1 MKVEEDVHQHSE
13 HMDRNE
19 HNVHR
24 QRRRHMPGLLL
35 AQHIGSKVRIG
46 SKMNSGYTW
55 SSWLE
60 KGCGRREH
68 GNGRP
73 SIPPSEVLLLHMGN
87 GDLSHLWEMLVLE
100 LCRSAQELNQ

>member
-1 MKVEEDVHQHSE
+1 MKVEGVVHQDSG

-19 HNVHR
+19 HNVHK

-35 AQHIGSKVRIG
+35 VQHIGSKVSTR
-46 SKMNSGYTW
+46 SKMNSGHTR

-60 KGCGRREH
+60 KGCGRIVH
-68 GNGRP
+68 DNGRP

-87 GDLSHLWEMLVLE
+87 GDLSHL
-100 LCRSAQELNQ
+100 